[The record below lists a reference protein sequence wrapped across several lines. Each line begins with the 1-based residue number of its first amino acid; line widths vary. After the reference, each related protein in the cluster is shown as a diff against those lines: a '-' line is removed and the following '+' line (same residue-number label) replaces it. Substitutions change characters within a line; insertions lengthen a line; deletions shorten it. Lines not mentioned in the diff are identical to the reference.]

1 MYAMENKVKFK
12 HICTNR
18 LSELLFLLMTLVT
31 INEYLSIQNQIF
43 LLAEYFRN
51 LNETKGTCWFRQ
63 EKNERHDDKGEQWNE
78 D

>member
-12 HICTNR
+12 HTCTNR

-51 LNETKGTCWFRQ
+51 LNETKGTCWFR
-63 EKNERHDDKGEQWNE
+63 
-78 D
+78 